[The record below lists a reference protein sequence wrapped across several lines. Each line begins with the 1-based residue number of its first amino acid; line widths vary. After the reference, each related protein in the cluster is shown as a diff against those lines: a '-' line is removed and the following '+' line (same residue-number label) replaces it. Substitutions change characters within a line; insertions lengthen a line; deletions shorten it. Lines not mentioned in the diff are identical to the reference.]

1 MVNTVRAKFPQNGR
15 TGVRFSR
22 FALVAILAPICGCA
36 VTQPA
41 STSAPHTVTVVSG
54 ERQRIDFI
62 SVLNPDCSSAG
73 YVTVRVIA
81 PPAHGELTTEKGI
94 DYPTYPKD
102 NQRYQC
108 NLKKVPVVNV
118 YYRSIPGYVGVDT
131 ATVESISPIIPVTKN
146 RTITIVVR

>member
-1 MVNTVRAKFPQNGR
+1 V
-15 TGVRFSR
+15 
-22 FALVAILAPICGCA
+22 I
-36 VTQPA
+36 
-41 STSAPHTVTVVSG
+41 VVSG

-73 YVTVRVIA
+73 YVTVRVIEL
-81 PPAHGELTTEKGI
+81 PAHGELTTEKGI
-94 DYPTYPKD
+94 DYPTYPKN

-118 YYRSIPGYVGVDT
+118 YYRSIPGYVGADT
-131 ATVESISPIIPVTKN
+131 VTFETISPIIPVAKN

>member
-1 MVNTVRAKFPQNGR
+1 M
-15 TGVRFSR
+15 
-22 FALVAILAPICGCA
+22 
-36 VTQPA
+36 
-41 STSAPHTVTVVSG
+41 TVVSG

-94 DYPTYPKD
+94 DYPTYPKN

-108 NLKKVPVVNV
+108 NLKKVPLVNI

-131 ATVESISPIIPVTKN
+131 VTIEWISPVIPVTKN
-146 RTITIVVR
+146 STITIAVR